1 MTYPDT
7 LDTVLVPGTSTTVLV
22 PELLTR
28 ILAVEESQEVERLYL
43 KKKLNFTIGK
53 NAK

>member
-1 MTYPDT
+1 MTNPFIKI
-7 LDTVLVPGTSTTVLV
+7 LVMYV
-22 PELLTR
+22 ELLIGFWR
-28 ILAVEESQEVERLYL
+28 GGAESQEVERLYL